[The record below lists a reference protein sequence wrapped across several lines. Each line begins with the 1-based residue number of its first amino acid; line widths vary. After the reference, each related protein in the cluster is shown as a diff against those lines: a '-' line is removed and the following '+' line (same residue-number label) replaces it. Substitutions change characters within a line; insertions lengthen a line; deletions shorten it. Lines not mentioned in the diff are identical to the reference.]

1 MKRQEEDELD
11 ARIAKHF
18 QGIENRHRKDI
29 EVLENRLAAFADQY
43 QKDIREL
50 KGQHQNSRVSIEPLS
65 PEDEW
70 GLNGQHQKD
79 VQELKDQLRVSRF
92 HARSMAY
99 FSMLNTYMNILKFAV
114 KDEPDAKKRR
124 ISKLCALPRHV
135 AEAHRFGEMLETHK
149 QMGDTLDS
157 NETRFLDVFSKID
170 ALCAKGIGNLKL
182 HMH

>member
-1 MKRQEEDELD
+1 
-11 ARIAKHF
+11 
-18 QGIENRHRKDI
+18 
-29 EVLENRLAAFADQY
+29 
-43 QKDIREL
+43 
-50 KGQHQNSRVSIEPLS
+50 
-65 PEDEW
+65 
-70 GLNGQHQKD
+70 
-79 VQELKDQLRVSRF
+79 
-92 HARSMAY
+92 
-99 FSMLNTYMNILKFAV
+99 MLNTYMNILKFAV

-182 HMH
+182 PMH